1 MIFIALAAGLLI
13 GALATYALL
22 TRRSATLSAEVD
34 SLESLLASQEESHQ
48 RQLELAQADRE
59 ELSEQ
64 MKAISSEVL
73 KETSKELKEQMTE
86 LRKVEGELSQAELE
100 KRTTEIKMT
109 VGPVSEG
116 LKKVQERFEE
126 LERQRAT
133 AQGRLDEQ
141 LKQLSERTDLLA
153 QEAGDLTTALSKPA
167 ERGNWGEIHL
177 ERVVE
182 MAGLARHSDFVTQ
195 DTQETD
201 DGRQRPD
208 LVVKMPGGKVVVID
222 SKAPGDSFHE
232 ALTAESDSERDEL
245 LKRHAQQMRGHV
257 TELNRRDYQ
266 SNYEETVE
274 LVVMFVP
281 SEGIYQAALSV
292 DPELYEFALTKKV
305 VVATPTTL
313 IGFLKAVNL
322 GWRQEKMA
330 QSAREIA
337 KTGEE
342 LHARIVKFLEHI
354 GNVGQSINK
363 SVSSFNG
370 AVRSYDSRVAPS
382 LRKLEEL
389 GIDSGKVTPEL
400 KSVEATTST
409 FDSEPNLELPA
420 PGDEAPLEDDEAA

>member
-1 MIFIALAAGLLI
+1 MIFAGIAIGLLI
-13 GALATYALL
+13 GVLATYAFL
-22 TRRSATLSAEVD
+22 TRRSSDLAAQVG
-34 SLESLLASQEESHQ
+34 SLESLLSSQEENHQ
-48 RQLELAQADRE
+48 RQMELVQADRE
-59 ELSEQ
+59 ALSEQ
-64 MKAISSEVL
+64 MRAISSDVL
-73 KETSKELKEQMTE
+73 KQTSKELKEQMTE
-86 LRKVEGELSQAELE
+86 LRKVEGELSKAELE

-116 LKKVQERFEE
+116 LKKVQERFEA
-126 LERQRAT
+126 LERQRAQ

-153 QEAGDLTTALSKPA
+153 QEAGDLTAALSKPA

-182 MAGLARHSDFVTQ
+182 MAGLSRHSDFVTQ
-195 DTQETD
+195 DTRETD

-232 ALTAESDSERDEL
+232 ALSVDSDAEREAL
-245 LKRHAQQMRGHV
+245 LKRHAQQMRSHV
-257 TELNRRDYQ
+257 TELNKRDYQ

-281 SEGIYQAALSV
+281 SEGIYQAALSA
-292 DPELYEFALTKKV
+292 DPDLYEFALTKKV

-330 QSAREIA
+330 QSAKAIA
-337 KTGEE
+337 QTGEE
-342 LHARIVKFLEHI
+342 LHARIIKFLEHI
-354 GNVGQSINK
+354 GGVGQAINRT
-363 SVSSFNG
+363 VTNFNG

-382 LRKLEEL
+382 LRRLEEL
-389 GIDSGKVTPEL
+389 GIETSKEIPDLET
-400 KSVEATTST
+400 VEETTAT
-409 FDSEPNLELPA
+409 FDSEPGLELPA
-420 PGDEAPLEDDEAA
+420 GEGSAVVEDDEAA

>member
-1 MIFIALAAGLLI
+1 MIFAGIAIGLLI
-13 GALATYALL
+13 GVLATYAFL
-22 TRRSATLSAEVD
+22 TRRSSDLAAQVG
-34 SLESLLASQEESHQ
+34 SLESLLSSQEENHQ
-48 RQLELAQADRE
+48 RQMELVRADRE
-59 ELSEQ
+59 ALSEQ
-64 MKAISSEVL
+64 MRAISSDVL
-73 KETSKELKEQMTE
+73 KQTSKELKEQMTE
-86 LRKVEGELSQAELE
+86 LRKVEGELSKAELE

-116 LKKVQERFEE
+116 LKKVQERFEA
-126 LERQRAT
+126 LERQRAQ

-153 QEAGDLTTALSKPA
+153 QEAGDLTAALSKPA

-182 MAGLARHSDFVTQ
+182 MAGLSRHSDFVTQ
-195 DTQETD
+195 DTRETD

-232 ALTAESDSERDEL
+232 ALSVDSDAEREAL
-245 LKRHAQQMRGHV
+245 LKRHAQQMRSHV
-257 TELNRRDYQ
+257 TELNKRDYQ

-281 SEGIYQAALSV
+281 SEGIYQAALSA
-292 DPELYEFALTKKV
+292 DPDLYEFALTKKV

-330 QSAREIA
+330 QSAKAIA
-337 KTGEE
+337 QTGEE
-342 LHARIVKFLEHI
+342 LHARIIKFLEHI
-354 GNVGQSINK
+354 GGVGQAINRT
-363 SVSSFNG
+363 VTNFNG

-382 LRKLEEL
+382 LRRLEEL
-389 GIDSGKVTPEL
+389 GIETSKEIPDLET
-400 KSVEATTST
+400 VEETTAT
-409 FDSEPNLELPA
+409 FDSEPGLELPA
-420 PGDEAPLEDDEAA
+420 GEGSADFEDDEAA

>member
-1 MIFIALAAGLLI
+1 MIFAGIAIGLLI
-13 GALATYALL
+13 GVLATYAFL
-22 TRRSATLSAEVD
+22 TRRSSDLAAQVG
-34 SLESLLASQEESHQ
+34 SLESLLSSQEENHQ
-48 RQLELAQADRE
+48 RQMELVQADRE
-59 ELSEQ
+59 ALSEQ
-64 MKAISSEVL
+64 MRAISSDVL
-73 KETSKELKEQMTE
+73 KQTSKELKEQMTE
-86 LRKVEGELSQAELE
+86 LRKVEGELSKAELE

-116 LKKVQERFEE
+116 LKKVQERFEA
-126 LERQRAT
+126 LERQRAQ

-153 QEAGDLTTALSKPA
+153 QEAGDLTAALSKPA

-182 MAGLARHSDFVTQ
+182 MAGLSRHSDFVTQ
-195 DTQETD
+195 DTRETD

-232 ALTAESDSERDEL
+232 ALSVDSDAEREAL
-245 LKRHAQQMRGHV
+245 LKRHAQQMRNHV
-257 TELNRRDYQ
+257 TELNKRDYQ

-281 SEGIYQAALSV
+281 SEGIYQAALSA
-292 DPELYEFALTKKV
+292 DPDLYEFALTKKV

-330 QSAREIA
+330 QSAKAIA
-337 KTGEE
+337 QTGEE
-342 LHARIVKFLEHI
+342 LHARIIKFLEHI
-354 GNVGQSINK
+354 GGVGQAINRT
-363 SVSSFNG
+363 VTNFNG

-382 LRKLEEL
+382 LRRLEEL
-389 GIDSGKVTPEL
+389 GIETSKEIPDLET
-400 KSVEATTST
+400 VEETTAT
-409 FDSEPNLELPA
+409 FDSEPGLELPA
-420 PGDEAPLEDDEAA
+420 GEGSADFEDDEAA

>member
-1 MIFIALAAGLLI
+1 MIFAGIAIGLLI
-13 GALATYALL
+13 GVLATYAFL
-22 TRRSATLSAEVD
+22 TRRSSDLAAQVG
-34 SLESLLASQEESHQ
+34 SLESLLSSQEENHQ
-48 RQLELAQADRE
+48 RQMELVRADRE
-59 ELSEQ
+59 ALSEQ
-64 MKAISSEVL
+64 MRAISSDVL
-73 KETSKELKEQMTE
+73 KQTSKELKEQMTE
-86 LRKVEGELSQAELE
+86 LRKVEGELSKAELE

-116 LKKVQERFEE
+116 LKKVQERFEA
-126 LERQRAT
+126 LERQRAQ

-153 QEAGDLTTALSKPA
+153 QEAGDLTAALSKPA

-182 MAGLARHSDFVTQ
+182 MAGLSRHSDFVTQ
-195 DTQETD
+195 DTRETD

-232 ALTAESDSERDEL
+232 ALSVDSDAEREAL
-245 LKRHAQQMRGHV
+245 LKRHAQQMRNHV
-257 TELNRRDYQ
+257 TELNKRDYQ

-281 SEGIYQAALSV
+281 SEGIYQAALSA
-292 DPELYEFALTKKV
+292 DPDLYEFALTKKV

-330 QSAREIA
+330 QSAKAIA
-337 KTGEE
+337 QTGEE
-342 LHARIVKFLEHI
+342 LHARIIKFLEHI
-354 GNVGQSINK
+354 GGVGQAINRT
-363 SVSSFNG
+363 VTNFNG

-382 LRKLEEL
+382 LRRLEEL
-389 GIDSGKVTPEL
+389 GIETSKEIPDLET
-400 KSVEATTST
+400 VEETTAT
-409 FDSEPNLELPA
+409 FDSEPGLELPA
-420 PGDEAPLEDDEAA
+420 GEGSADFEDDEAA

>member
-1 MIFIALAAGLLI
+1 MIFAGIAIGLLLGVL
-13 GALATYALL
+13 GAYAFLS
-22 TRRSATLSAEVD
+22 RRSADLAAQVG
-34 SLESLLASQEESHQ
+34 SLEALLATQDENHQ
-48 RQLELAQADRE
+48 RQLELVQADRE
-59 ELSEQ
+59 ALAEQ
-64 MKAISSEVL
+64 MRAISSDVL

-86 LRKVEGELSQAELE
+86 LRKVEGELSKSELE

-116 LKKVQERFEE
+116 LKKVQETFEG
-126 LERQRAT
+126 LERQRVE
-133 AQGRLDEQ
+133 AQTRLDEQ

-153 QEAGDLTTALSKPA
+153 REAGDLTTALSKPA

-182 MAGLARHSDFVTQ
+182 MAGLAKHSDFVTQ
-195 DTQETD
+195 DTRDTD

-222 SKAPGDSFHE
+222 SKAPGDSFHA
-232 ALTAESDSERDEL
+232 ALSVETDTEREEL

-257 TELNRRDYQ
+257 TALNKRDYQ

-330 QSAREIA
+330 QSARAIA
-337 KTGEE
+337 QTGEE
-342 LHARIVKFLEHI
+342 LHARIIKFLEHI
-354 GNVGQSINK
+354 GNLGQSINK
-363 SVSSFNG
+363 TVTNFNG
-370 AVRSYDSRVAPS
+370 AVRSYDTRVAPS
-382 LRKLEEL
+382 LRRLEDL
-389 GIDSGKVTPEL
+389 GIETSKEIPDLQT
-400 KSVEATTST
+400 VEQTTAT
-409 FDSEPNLELPA
+409 FDSEPGLGLPA
-420 PGDEAPLEDDEAA
+420 GDEQPTLEDDEAA

>member
-1 MIFIALAAGLLI
+1 MIFAGIAIGLLI
-13 GALATYALL
+13 GVLATYAFL
-22 TRRSATLSAEVD
+22 TRRSSDLAAQVG
-34 SLESLLASQEESHQ
+34 SLESLLSSQEENHQ
-48 RQLELAQADRE
+48 RQMELVQADRE
-59 ELSEQ
+59 ALSEQ
-64 MKAISSEVL
+64 MRAISSDVL
-73 KETSKELKEQMTE
+73 KQTSKELKEQMTE
-86 LRKVEGELSQAELE
+86 LRKVEGELSKAELE

-116 LKKVQERFEE
+116 LKKVQERFEA
-126 LERQRAT
+126 LERQRAQ

-141 LKQLSERTDLLA
+141 LRQLSERTDLLA
-153 QEAGDLTTALSKPA
+153 QEAGDLTAALSKPA

-182 MAGLARHSDFVTQ
+182 MAGLSRHSDFVTQ
-195 DTQETD
+195 DTRETD

-232 ALTAESDSERDEL
+232 ALSVDSDAEREAL
-245 LKRHAQQMRGHV
+245 LKRHAQQMRNHV
-257 TELNRRDYQ
+257 TELNKRDYQ

-281 SEGIYQAALSV
+281 SEGIYQAALSA
-292 DPELYEFALTKKV
+292 DPDLYEFALTKKV

-330 QSAREIA
+330 QSAKAIA
-337 KTGEE
+337 QTGEE
-342 LHARIVKFLEHI
+342 LHARIIKFLEHI
-354 GNVGQSINK
+354 GGVGQAINRT
-363 SVSSFNG
+363 VTNFNG

-382 LRKLEEL
+382 LRRLEEL
-389 GIDSGKVTPEL
+389 GIETSKEIPDLET
-400 KSVEATTST
+400 VEETTAT
-409 FDSEPNLELPA
+409 FDSEPGLELPA
-420 PGDEAPLEDDEAA
+420 GEGSAVVEDDEAA